1 MDCVG
6 FCRKMFFNINF
17 FFQQGH
23 IKLFKSGRKEMYVR
37 KGFYFKQNFQTKVSK
52 FIIKIIILE
61 HIRII
66 ILKDH
71 VTRLMATKVMAALYL
86 HYYSM
91 IKHLF

>member
-1 MDCVG
+1 MLENVSILN
-6 FCRKMFFNINF
+6 KI
-17 FFQQGH
+17 
-23 IKLFKSGRKEMYVR
+23 
-37 KGFYFKQNFQTKVSK
+37 FQTKVSK

-71 VTRLMATKVMAALYL
+71 VTRLMAAKVMAALYL

>member
-1 MDCVG
+1 
-6 FCRKMFFNINF
+6 
-17 FFQQGH
+17 
-23 IKLFKSGRKEMYVR
+23 MYNVR

-52 FIIKIIILE
+52 FIIKIITLE

-71 VTRLMATKVMAALYL
+71 VTRLMAAKVMAALYL

-91 IKHLF
+91 KIKHLFEKKYTVAQAVNSIKTFHKNMFVSFQGMK